1 MHFLE
6 WKYINLDKDF
16 TAICSHWGRRNGH
29 HFTNDIFKC
38 IFLNENISISIKISL
53 QFVPKFPINNIP
65 VLVQIMAWRRSGDKL
80 LSKPMMVSLPTH
92 IWVTRPQW
100 VKRTCCC
107 QSLPHV
113 IYIFCS
119 CCTNVTLCYHP
130 VLMEIILVVIMV
142 MFQSLLVYIYPCC
155 PTYYSSYIYIIICDQ
170 VTVVTRQSKVAT
182 GLAEKNS
189 LTANTNSSHCHDI
202 YIYIYTVVIFFAI
215 YSKPHRNH
223 IIHQ

>member
-1 MHFLE
+1 ML
-6 WKYINLDKDF
+6 Y
-16 TAICSHWGRRNGH
+16 
-29 HFTNDIFKC
+29 
-38 IFLNENISISIKISL
+38 
-53 QFVPKFPINNIP
+53 
-65 VLVQIMAWRRSGDKL
+65 
-80 LSKPMMVSLPTH
+80 
-92 IWVTRPQW
+92 
-100 VKRTCCC
+100 
-107 QSLPHV
+107 
-113 IYIFCS
+113 S

-202 YIYIYTVVIFFAI
+202 YIYIYTLWWFFLQYI
-215 YSKPHRNH
+215 QNH
-223 IIHQ
+223 IEITLFINRCFTSLENRSAQENVFNIMKISDFLRPNIMQNMKTNKV